1 MWRWSN
7 FLLQRRPMSNYLN
20 LFVCPLCG
28 FEHYF
33 DIDNGPG
40 GDEHCE
46 YCEICGEKLTNDKLS
61 EIAAGGGGM

>member
-1 MWRWSN
+1 
-7 FLLQRRPMSNYLN
+7 MSNYLN